1 MAARPGRVVSPGGRR
16 RGRCRCRW
24 RGSMRGWRRRGTGTG
39 RRSAGCGRRGGAGR
53 MSSRRWRCRK
63 RWPGMRARSGCIRRC
78 WTRRCTPPGCAAAPR
93 VRLRQDTDG
102 TLSLVAADAVGAPV
116 VSVESLVL
124 RPVSAGQLAGDTRGG
139 PADALFSLEWVP
151 VPVPQQHDLVADRW
165 AAIGPDVLG
174 LAAAGVQVHV
184 HPDLAALAE
193 AVAAGG
199 PVPEIVLAGA
209 VAGTGGVPAAARA
222 AAGQALGLVQQW
234 LADERLAAARL
245 VVV

>member
-1 MAARPGRVVSPGGRR
+1 MPARPGRGISRCGRR

-24 RGSMRGWRRRGTGTG
+24 RGSRRGWRRRGTGTG

-139 PADALFSLEWVP
+139 PADALFRLEWVP
-151 VPVPQQHDLVADRW
+151 VPVPPQDDLVAERW
-165 AAIGPDVLG
+165 AAIGPGVLG
-174 LAAAGVQVHV
+174 LTAADPGMRAY
-184 HPDLAALAE
+184 PDLAALAE
-193 AVAAGG
+193 AVAAGE
-199 PVPEIVLAGA
+199 PVPEIALAGA
-209 VAGTGGVPAAARA
+209 VAGAGGCS
-222 AAGQALGLVQQW
+222 AAG
-234 LADERLAAARL
+234 
-245 VVV
+245 